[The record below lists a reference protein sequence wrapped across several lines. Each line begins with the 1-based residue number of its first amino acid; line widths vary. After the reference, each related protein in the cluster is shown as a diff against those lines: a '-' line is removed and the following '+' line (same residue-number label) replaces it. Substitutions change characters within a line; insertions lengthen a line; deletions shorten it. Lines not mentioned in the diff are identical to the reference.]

1 MIDRRNLIAL
11 WFGGFGVFLFIYYYY
26 YIYILYNWK
35 EILYWDLNGKLR
47 FFKPECQKVQQGMLG
62 QRIFVLPTEHLAFSM
77 T

>member
-1 MIDRRNLIAL
+1 MIDRGNLAL
-11 WFGGFGVFLFIYYYY
+11 WFDGFWVLFFLFIIII
-26 YIYILYNWK
+26 IYILYNWK

-62 QRIFVLPTEHLAFSM
+62 QCIFVLPTEHLAFSM